1 MRRNRIL
8 IYFVLIV
15 VVIVIFGILYVMM
28 RGGIG
33 APQEQA
39 ATPTPQVLTTQ
50 VVTAG
55 QKIYAG
61 TQITAEML
69 VTRDIPQDMLVEGTY
84 QRVDEVVGQYARYTI
99 EQGMWITSSMVSMTP
114 GQVNLP
120 GSPWAPLIPP
130 GYTAIS
136 IPITRLSSVAYGI
149 RDGDFVDVIV
159 TLLLIDVDSNFQT
172 ALPNNTSLLAG
183 AGRMEG
189 PIIAPVLTMTVD
201 LIAGSGPQ
209 GRTETD
215 PVWGDQALYITPAEP
230 QRPRLVSQLVM
241 QRAQVL
247 HVGTF
252 PLTEAPAAEQAAAPS
267 AAPSDQTA
275 AVTEEPAAAEI
286 ERPDI
291 VTLMVN
297 QQDAVTLTYLVY
309 SGAQIT
315 LALRNPNDLGPY
327 PLTESAT
334 LQYVLAQYSISPP
347 AKLPYAITPR
357 IDELAPI
364 YLPNDVIV
372 VPPE

>member
-8 IYFVLIV
+8 IYLVLIVIV
-15 VVIVIFGILYVMM
+15 VVIFAVLYYMM
-28 RGGIG
+28 QGGG
-33 APQEQA
+33 AAQEA
-39 ATPTPQVLTTQ
+39 EATPTPVVLTTQ

-69 VTRDIPQDMLVEGTY
+69 QTREIPQDMMVEGTY
-84 QRVDEVVGQYARYTI
+84 QNVGDVVGQYARYTI
-99 EQGMWITSSMVSMTP
+99 EQGMWITTSMVSLTP

-136 IPITRLSSVAYGI
+136 IPITRLSSVAFGI
-149 RDGDFVDVIV
+149 RDGDYVDVIV
-159 TLLLIDVDSNFQT
+159 TMLLVDVDSNYQT
-172 ALPNNTSLLAG
+172 VLPNNTSLLAG

-209 GRTETD
+209 GRTEAD
-215 PVWGDQALYITPAEP
+215 PVWGDQALYIIPSEP
-230 QRPRLVSQLVM
+230 QRPRLVSQLIM
-241 QRAQVL
+241 QRAQIL

-252 PLTEAPAAEQAAAPS
+252 PLPGAPAADQANAPGAAADNAQTVP
-267 AAPSDQTA
+267 AEEPTA
-275 AVTEEPAAAEI
+275 AAI

-297 QQDAVTLTYLVY
+297 QQDAVTLNFLIY

-327 PLTESAT
+327 PPTESAT
-334 LQYVLAQYSISPP
+334 LPTVLTQYYISVP
-347 AKLPYAITPR
+347 AKVPYAITPR
-357 IDELAPI
+357 IDELVPP

-372 VPPE
+372 VSPE

>member
-8 IYFVLIV
+8 IYLVLIV
-15 VVIVIFGILYVMM
+15 VVLVIFAILYYVL
-28 RGGIG
+28 RGGG
-33 APQEQA
+33 AAQEAA
-39 ATPTPQVLTTQ
+39 ATPTPMVLTTQ

-69 VTRDIPQDMLVEGTY
+69 QTREIPQDMMVEGTY
-84 QRVDEVVGQYARYTI
+84 QAVGDVVGQYARYTI
-99 EQGMWITSSMVSMTP
+99 EQGMWITTSMVSLTP

-136 IPITRLSSVAYGI
+136 IPITRLSSVAFGI
-149 RDGDFVDVIV
+149 RDGDYVDVIV
-159 TLLLIDVDSNFQT
+159 TMLLVDVDSNYQT
-172 ALPNNTSLLAG
+172 ILPNNTSLLAG
-183 AGRMEG
+183 AGQMEG
-189 PIIAPVLTMTVD
+189 PIVAPVLTMTVD
-201 LIAGSGPQ
+201 LIGGSGPQ

-215 PVWGDQALYITPAEP
+215 PVWGDQALYITPSEP
-230 QRPRLVSQLVM
+230 QRPRLVSQLIM
-241 QRAQVL
+241 QRAQIL

-252 PLTEAPAAEQAAAPS
+252 PLPGAPAAEQAAAPG
-267 AAPSDQTA
+267 AAADATQQP
-275 AVTEEPAAAEI
+275 AVTEEPTAATI

-297 QQDAVTLTYLVY
+297 QQDAVTLNFLVY

-327 PLTESAT
+327 PMTESAT
-334 LQYVLAQYSISPP
+334 LPSVLNQYSISIP
-347 AKLPYAITPR
+347 AKVPYAITPR
-357 IDELAPI
+357 IDELVQPS
-364 YLPNDVIV
+364 LPNDVIV
-372 VPPE
+372 VPPQ

>member
-8 IYFVLIV
+8 IYLVLIV
-15 VVIVIFGILYVMM
+15 VVVVIFAILYYVL
-28 RGGIG
+28 RGGG
-33 APQEQA
+33 AAQEAA
-39 ATPTPQVLTTQ
+39 ATPTPMVLTTQ

-69 VTRDIPQDMLVEGTY
+69 QTREIPQDMMVEGTY
-84 QRVDEVVGQYARYTI
+84 QNVEDVVGQYARYTI
-99 EQGMWITSSMVSMTP
+99 EQGMWITTSMVSLTP

-136 IPITRLSSVAYGI
+136 IPITRLSSVAFGI
-149 RDGDFVDVIV
+149 RDGDYVDVIV
-159 TLLLIDVDSNFQT
+159 TMLLVDVDSNYQT
-172 ALPNNTSLLAG
+172 ILPNNTSLLAG

-201 LIAGSGPQ
+201 LIGGSGPQ

-215 PVWGDQALYITPAEP
+215 PVWGDQALYITPSEP
-230 QRPRLVSQLVM
+230 QRPRLVSQLIM

-252 PLTEAPAAEQAAAPS
+252 PLPGASAAEQAAAPG
-267 AAPSDQTA
+267 AATDTTQVAT
-275 AVTEEPAAAEI
+275 TEEPTTAAI

-297 QQDAVTLTYLVY
+297 QQDAVTLNFLVY

-327 PLTESAT
+327 PPTESAT
-334 LQYVLAQYSISPP
+334 LPSVLNQYSISIP
-347 AKLPYAITPR
+347 AKVPYAITPR
-357 IDELAPI
+357 IDELVQPS
-364 YLPNDVIV
+364 LPNDVIV
-372 VPPE
+372 VPPQ

>member
-8 IYFVLIV
+8 IYLVLIV
-15 VVIVIFGILYVMM
+15 VVIVIFGILYAML

-33 APQEQA
+33 ATQEAA
-39 ATPTPQVLTTQ
+39 ATPTPAILTTQ

-61 TQITAEML
+61 TQITEAML
-69 VTRDIPQDMLVEGTY
+69 VTREIPQDMLVEGTY
-84 QRVDEVVGQYARYTI
+84 QNVGDVVGQYARYTI
-99 EQGMWITSSMVSMTP
+99 EQGMWITSSMVSLTP

-136 IPITRLSSVAYGI
+136 IPITRLSSVAFGI
-149 RDGDFVDVIV
+149 RDGDYVDVIV
-159 TLLLIDVDSNFQT
+159 TMLLIDVDSSFQT
-172 ALPNNTSLLAG
+172 ALPNNTSLLSG

-215 PVWGDQALYITPAEP
+215 PVWGDQALYITPGEA
-230 QRPRLVSQLVM
+230 QRPRLVSQLIM

-252 PLTEAPAAEQAAAPS
+252 PLTDEAASGQLSAPS
-267 AAPSDQTA
+267 AAPAEDQVV
-275 AVTEEPAAAEI
+275 VTEEATTTEV

-297 QQDAVTLTYLVY
+297 QQDAVTLNYLVY

-327 PLTESAT
+327 PQTESAT
-334 LQYVLAQYSISPP
+334 LQYVLAQYSIAVP
-347 AKLPYAITPR
+347 AKLPYATTPR
-357 IDELAPI
+357 LDELVQPS
-364 YLPNDVIV
+364 LPNDVII